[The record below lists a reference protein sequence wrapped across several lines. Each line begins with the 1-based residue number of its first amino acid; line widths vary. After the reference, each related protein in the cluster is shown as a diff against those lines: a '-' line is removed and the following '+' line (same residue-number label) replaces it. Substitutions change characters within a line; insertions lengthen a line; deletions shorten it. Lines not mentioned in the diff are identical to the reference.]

1 MLLVGDS
8 GPSPVLTM
16 IARFLKGDKYE
27 LKTVAVKLVEIAI
40 SGDNLAKFVANQT
53 QIIDFLVE
61 GLN

>member
-1 MLLVGDS
+1 
-8 GPSPVLTM
+8 M
-16 IARFLKGDKYE
+16 IARFLKGDKYD